1 MVHEKAEFHH
11 KTRAPMIRYRSQKQ
25 LTLSG
30 FETPFQTDLDEKN
43 RWIRLSELLPWDE
56 LSKSYYSSLSVT
68 LGRPAKDARMV
79 IAAVIIKHKLS
90 LSDEETVQQLRE
102 NPYLQ
107 YFAGMTCFSPAKPFV
122 PSLLVEIRKR
132 MGDSVFEQFHQAIL
146 GCLEAKPTKQKPTA
160 SSSESNTSNTEIASP
175 DGSDNTEKTST
186 TDQPQNLSIDEQKDE
201 PCDKPTEESDAAK
214 TDQTNNSPKVAPQGK
229 LILDATVSEQAIRYP
244 TDLNLL
250 NESRELTEKI
260 IDTLHVHADLP
271 KKPRTYREK
280 ARKQYLAVVKQ
291 RRPATKVRRKG
302 IKQQL
307 GYLRRNIATI
317 EGMLDLYP
325 TGTSIPLPHWLMR
338 RYWVIQHVYTQQ
350 KAMYQSNTKRCDD
363 RIVSLSQPWVR
374 PIVRGKL
381 GKSVEFGAK
390 YSVSLDE
397 LGLARVDH
405 LRWNAFNEGQDLPSQ
420 VETYRQRHGHYPAIV
435 LADPIY
441 GSRVN
446 RDYLKEREIRFGGK
460 PLGRPKKQT
469 EANKATLKQE
479 KAERREN
486 YRQRI
491 PIEGKFGQGKHGY
504 GLARIAAKLPSTSG
518 AWINSIFFVMNLL
531 VLQKALRSFFALL
544 FLGAIQRLHPIGRQT
559 TLLRVI

>member
-1 MVHEKAEFHH
+1 MVHEKH
-11 KTRAPMIRYRSQKQ
+11 KPYRKSRAPMIRYCSQKQ

-30 FETPFQTDLDEKN
+30 FATPFQTDLDAEN
-43 RWIRLSELLPWDE
+43 RWIRLSELLPWDK
-56 LSKSYYSSLSVT
+56 LSESYYSSLSST
-68 LGRPAKDARMV
+68 RGRPAKDARLV

-90 LSDEETVQQLRE
+90 LSDEETVHQMRE

-107 YFAGMTCFSPAKPFV
+107 YFAGMDCFSPAKPFV

-132 MGDSVFEQFHQAIL
+132 MGDNVFEQFHQAIL
-146 GCLEAKPTKQKPTA
+146 SCLEPKPIKPKQTSTSTEIKVSNAEDVCTDGQDDIEKR
-160 SSSESNTSNTEIASP
+160 STTEQSESLSVEEQQAELDEKSP
-175 DGSDNTEKTST
+175 KETG
-186 TDQPQNLSIDEQKDE
+186 
-201 PCDKPTEESDAAK
+201 TEE
-214 TDQTNNSPKVAPQGK
+214 TGQTNNPPKVAPQGK
-229 LILDATVSEQAIRYP
+229 LILDATVAEQAIRYP
-244 TDLNLL
+244 TDLSLL

-260 IDTLHVHADLP
+260 IDTLYVHADLP
-271 KKPRTYREK
+271 KKPRTYRQK

-291 RRPATKVRRKG
+291 RRPAKKVRRRG

-325 TGTSIPLPHWLMR
+325 TGTPVPLPHWLMR
-338 RYWVIQHVYTQQ
+338 RYWAIQYVYTQQ
-350 KAMYQSNTKRCDD
+350 QAMYQSNTKRCDD

-390 YSVSLDE
+390 FSVSLDE
-397 LGLARVDH
+397 QGLARVDH

-420 VETYRQRHGHYPAIV
+420 VETYHQRHGYYPAIV

-441 GSRVN
+441 GSRAN
-446 RDYLKEREIRFGGK
+446 RDYLKERGIRFGGK

-469 EANKATLKQE
+469 EENKATLKQE
-479 KAERREN
+479 KAQRREN

-491 PIEGKFGQGKHGY
+491 PIEGKFGQGKQGY
-504 GLARIAAKLPSTSG
+504 GLARIAAKLPSTSR

-531 VLQKALRSFFALL
+531 ALQKALRSFFVLL